1 MKQNEI
7 GLLKESKETLTAI
20 FTRYETEKNGLKE
33 GQVSKKLEFYG
44 ENRTKKS
51 KPKPVYLLLLK
62 AFHDPFIY
70 ILMLLAVI
78 SLLTADFE
86 AAIIMSVMIAFSVCI
101 SFIQS
106 IRAQKASFSLQ
117 SFIEN
122 RTTVIRDGVKCEI
135 ETKYLV
141 PGDIICL
148 STGVMIPADVRVFEA
163 QDLFVNQ
170 SMLTGEALP
179 VEKYSFAANENG
191 TILESQNLSFMGTD
205 VVSGIGRA
213 VVLRTGDETIFGEL
227 AEMATATRDQTS
239 FDKGVRAVSKMLF
252 YFMLVMVPIVF
263 SVNGFLKG
271 DWLQAFMF
279 AVAVAVGLTPE
290 MLPMIVNTNLAKGA
304 VKMAKEKVIV
314 KELNAIQ
321 NLGAMDVLCTDK
333 TGTLTCDQITLVQHI
348 DASGKPS
355 NSVLEDAFL
364 NSYYQTGYKNVL
376 DYAVIKHTEQTSDGL
391 RSLKRMQKLDEIPFD
406 FERRL
411 LSVVIRER
419 SADRMITKGAVREV
433 FQICTHLEEKDE
445 IKELTEKEKT
455 KLSQFSETLNQQ
467 GMRVIGICYKD
478 KPKASK
484 FSSDDKENMIFKGF
498 IGFLDPVK
506 LSAADAVKRLN
517 DKGVQVK
524 VLTGDNEI
532 VTKKVCQE
540 VGISSERFLLGT
552 EIENMNDT
560 ELHQAIQEVSIL
572 AKLSPLQ
579 KARIVTVLKK
589 EGGHTV
595 GFMGDGMNDAPALRK
610 ADVGISVDTATDITK
625 DASSV
630 ILLEK
635 SLTVLERGL
644 VEGRTVFGNILKYV
658 KMTASS
664 NFGNVFSVLIA
675 SAFLPFLPMLSL
687 QLLLQ
692 NLLYDFS
699 QFTLP
704 WDRMDDSFL
713 EKPRKWNTKN
723 MLRFI
728 LTIGPVSSIF
738 DILTF
743 VIMWNIFQAN
753 SISEQALFQSGW
765 FVVGLLTQT
774 LVVHMIRTEKVPF
787 IQSTATKSVLI
798 STLIIMGL
806 GLVIPFTGF
815 GHAMG
820 FVNLPAMYFLFL
832 IGILLS
838 YMIVIQF
845 VKQVYIKKF
854 HDWI

>member
-1 MKQNEI
+1 M
-7 GLLKESKETLTAI
+7 
-20 FTRYETEKNGLKE
+20 
-33 GQVSKKLEFYG
+33 
-44 ENRTKKS
+44 
-51 KPKPVYLLLLK
+51 
-62 AFHDPFIY
+62 
-70 ILMLLAVI
+70 
-78 SLLTADFE
+78 
-86 AAIIMSVMIAFSVCI
+86 
-101 SFIQS
+101 
-106 IRAQKASFSLQ
+106 
-117 SFIEN
+117 
-122 RTTVIRDGVKCEI
+122 
-135 ETKYLV
+135 
-141 PGDIICL
+141 
-148 STGVMIPADVRVFEA
+148 
-163 QDLFVNQ
+163 
-170 SMLTGEALP
+170 
-179 VEKYSFAANENG
+179 
-191 TILESQNLSFMGTD
+191 
-205 VVSGIGRA
+205 
-213 VVLRTGDETIFGEL
+213 
-227 AEMATATRDQTS
+227 
-239 FDKGVRAVSKMLF
+239 
-252 YFMLVMVPIVF
+252 
-263 SVNGFLKG
+263 
-271 DWLQAFMF
+271 
-279 AVAVAVGLTPE
+279 
-290 MLPMIVNTNLAKGA
+290 
-304 VKMAKEKVIV
+304 
-314 KELNAIQ
+314 
-321 NLGAMDVLCTDK
+321 
-333 TGTLTCDQITLVQHI
+333 
-348 DASGKPS
+348 
-355 NSVLEDAFL
+355 
-364 NSYYQTGYKNVL
+364 
-376 DYAVIKHTEQTSDGL
+376 
-391 RSLKRMQKLDEIPFD
+391 
-406 FERRL
+406 
-411 LSVVIRER
+411 
-419 SADRMITKGAVREV
+419 
-433 FQICTHLEEKDE
+433 
-445 IKELTEKEKT
+445 
-455 KLSQFSETLNQQ
+455 
-467 GMRVIGICYKD
+467 
-478 KPKASK
+478 
-484 FSSDDKENMIFKGF
+484 
-498 IGFLDPVK
+498 
-506 LSAADAVKRLN
+506 
-517 DKGVQVK
+517 
-524 VLTGDNEI
+524 
-532 VTKKVCQE
+532 
-540 VGISSERFLLGT
+540 
-552 EIENMNDT
+552 
-560 ELHQAIQEVSIL
+560 
-572 AKLSPLQ
+572 
-579 KARIVTVLKK
+579 TVLKK

-699 QFTLP
+699 QLTLP

-743 VIMWNIFQAN
+743 VIMWNVFQAN

-787 IQSTATKSVLI
+787 IQSTATKPVLI

-832 IGILLS
+832 VGILLS